1 MYAAGLMPII
11 RSRCRVAASV
21 DVVFAFFDDP
31 ANLPRLMPPPV
42 RIRLVRIDPA
52 PPQAGSLFEFEYRLG
67 PFQRSWL
74 IRLVGAGENEGF
86 VDDTISDRCAASTTP
101 TPSRRHVVA
110 GPGSRTGSTITLG
123 RTGRSGR
130 RSTSRLASSMRLTF
144 IWRQAR
150 QRRILTGR

>member
-1 MYAAGLMPII
+1 MPII
-11 RSRCRVAASV
+11 RSRCRVAAPV

-67 PFQRSWL
+67 PFRRSWL
-74 IRLVGAGENEGF
+74 IRLVERVANRGF
-86 VDDTISDRCAASTTP
+86 VDDTISGPVRRFHHSHTF
-101 TPSRRHVVA
+101 TPSRRGGTWIQDRIDYHVGPDGLFGSALDLAA
-110 GPGSRTGSTITLG
+110 GIVI
-123 RTGRSGR
+123 
-130 RSTSRLASSMRLTF
+130 RLTF

-150 QRRILTGR
+150 QRHILRGR